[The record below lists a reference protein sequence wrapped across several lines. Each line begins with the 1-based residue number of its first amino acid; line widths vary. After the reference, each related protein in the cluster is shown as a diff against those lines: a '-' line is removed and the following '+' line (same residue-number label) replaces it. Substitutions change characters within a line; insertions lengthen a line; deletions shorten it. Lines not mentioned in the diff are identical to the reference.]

1 MRYSSSIWFGTNVR
15 THLLLWILHSYFDA
29 ISGIVIHFS
38 LHPSDQSNIPPP
50 PPPSPAFYVPSIDDG
65 SFMVVPHQYNTRQ
78 PFPPSVGRS
87 RRPLQSVGRGG
98 RSASHSRL
106 RSRPSSDRA
115 RADDDSPTLIAT
127 LPPRAHHAM
136 DDVDT
141 PNDFETR
148 LTPPSSR
155 VVAHPGRQC
164 MYCSPIPRV
173 EYLTSSQSLTWSM
186 EQIYTDEP
194 PV

>member
-1 MRYSSSIWFGTNVR
+1 MELRYSSSIWFGTNVR

-50 PPPSPAFYVPSIDDG
+50 APPSPAFYVPSIDDG
-65 SFMVVPHQYNTRQ
+65 GFMVVPHQYNTRQ
-78 PFPPSVGRS
+78 PPFARS
-87 RRPLQSVGRGG
+87 RPLQSVGRGG

-127 LPPRAHHAM
+127 LPSWRAHHAT

-155 VVAHPGRQC
+155 HVV
-164 MYCSPIPRV
+164 S
-173 EYLTSSQSLTWSM
+173 E
-186 EQIYTDEP
+186 EF
-194 PV
+194 

>member
-1 MRYSSSIWFGTNVR
+1 MRVRRRIHRIPHNSQSQWNAHFLLCLKFGVAVLFASIWFGTNVR

-50 PPPSPAFYVPSIDDG
+50 PPPSPAFYVPSIDG
-65 SFMVVPHQYNTRQ
+65 FMVVPHQYNTRR

-115 RADDDSPTLIAT
+115 R
-127 LPPRAHHAM
+127 R
-136 DDVDT
+136 
-141 PNDFETR
+141 
-148 LTPPSSR
+148 
-155 VVAHPGRQC
+155 
-164 MYCSPIPRV
+164 
-173 EYLTSSQSLTWSM
+173 
-186 EQIYTDEP
+186 
-194 PV
+194 